1 MKAGIYTRVSTE
13 SQSVDMQLSDLRSF
27 ARQKGFEVY
36 KEYCDIG
43 ISGSKDS
50 RPQLDMLMDDA
61 RKKKINIVL
70 VWKFD
75 RFARST
81 RHLINALHEF
91 NYLNVNFISY
101 TENIDTSSPVGK
113 ALFTMISA
121 MAEFERDLIR
131 ERVKSGLDKAKK
143 KGIRLGRPS
152 LMTEELREAI
162 RILNDAG
169 HSIRAIAKK
178 IKLSPS
184 LVHKTLSDFERGNPA
199 KSSVHGS
206 AKKCA

>member
-13 SQSVDMQLSDLRSF
+13 SQSVDMQLSDLRGF
-27 ARQKGFEVY
+27 AKQKDFKIY

-61 RKKKINIVL
+61 RKKRINIVL

-91 NYLNVNFISY
+91 NHLGIHFISF
-101 TENIDTSSPVGK
+101 TENIDTSSPTGK
-113 ALFTMISA
+113 VLFAIISA

-131 ERVKSGLDKAKK
+131 ERVKAGIGRAKQ
-143 KGIRLGRPS
+143 KGVRLGRPS
-152 LMTEELREAI
+152 LMNDELKEIVMELR
-162 RILNDAG
+162 DKG
-169 HSIRAIAKK
+169 FSIRGIAKK
-178 IKLSPS
+178 VKVSPS
-184 LVHKTLSDFERGNPA
+184 LVHKTLSDSENRKAIKPGIRENA
-199 KSSVHGS
+199 KR
-206 AKKCA
+206 CA